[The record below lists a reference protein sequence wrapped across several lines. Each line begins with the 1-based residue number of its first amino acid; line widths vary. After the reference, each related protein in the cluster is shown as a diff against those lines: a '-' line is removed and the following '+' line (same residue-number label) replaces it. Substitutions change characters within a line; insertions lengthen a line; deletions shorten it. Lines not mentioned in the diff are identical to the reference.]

1 MMKVAYVLI
10 ILFLFSFVSKSIG
23 QGTETILFYNL
34 ENLFD
39 TIDNP
44 GTDDDD
50 FLKNGDKRW
59 SSYRYWA
66 KIKNTWQVI
75 AASGSWKPP
84 MAIGVCEIEN
94 KKVLEDLIEH
104 TPLSKYPYGIVHY
117 DSPDARGI
125 DAGLLYR
132 KDLMDTLHTGYR
144 RIYFDNTARKTR
156 DLLFAVTCVDK
167 DTFAFV
173 VNHWPSRWGG
183 KDLTAFKRIKVAREA
198 RLLVE
203 EINQDYS
210 DIALVMMG
218 DFNDNPSDSSIK
230 NYLIGQNPLCPE
242 GSKKLVNLAT
252 QPDSGLVRGTH
263 KYQRHWSLFDQFIVS
278 DNLIDGKFAW
288 QVPNAKMTIVNEKFL
303 LEEDQKYYGVK
314 PFRTYNGY
322 HYQNGFSDH
331 LPVKIEI
338 CR

>member
-1 MMKVAYVLI
+1 MKFAYVLI
-10 ILFLFSFVSKSIG
+10 VLLLFLPFSENFG
-23 QGTETILFYNL
+23 QNSQTVLFYNL

-39 TIDNP
+39 TIDDP
-44 GTDDDD
+44 ETKDDD
-50 FLKNGDKRW
+50 FLEDGLKRW

-75 AASGSWKPP
+75 AASGGWQPP

-94 KKVLEDLIEH
+94 QNVLEGLINH

-132 KDLMDTLHTGYR
+132 KDLMDTLITGVR
-144 RIYFDNTARKTR
+144 QIQFDNPARKTR
-156 DLLFAVTCVDK
+156 DLLFAVTCMDK

-203 EINQDYS
+203 EINQAYPG
-210 DIALVMMG
+210 IALVLMG

-230 NYLIGQNPLCPE
+230 DYLIGQKPLCE
-242 GSKKLVNLAT
+242 TGNKKLVNLASP
-252 QPDSGLVRGTH
+252 PDSGLVRGTH
-263 KYQRHWSLFDQFIVS
+263 KYQRHWSVFDQFVVS
-278 DNLIDGKFAW
+278 DNLVNGDFSW
-288 QVPNAKMTIVNEKFL
+288 QVHGAKMTIVSEKFL

-331 LPVKIEI
+331 LPVKIELSK
-338 CR
+338 